1 MRREGGLIRSKGGR
15 GSGGEEIEEGEDPS
29 EARQY
34 LSGGALPANTPRR
47 ATSTSTL
54 PPLHL
59 SWHSLGLCCDLQVP
73 PRAMYTLLARPLHLT
88 KRVVQSRGSSRLR
101 QSSPLHHLN

>member
-1 MRREGGLIRSKGGR
+1 MGKVVGEGGLRAVLR
-15 GSGGEEIEEGEDPS
+15 L

-88 KRVVQSRGSSRLR
+88 
-101 QSSPLHHLN
+101 